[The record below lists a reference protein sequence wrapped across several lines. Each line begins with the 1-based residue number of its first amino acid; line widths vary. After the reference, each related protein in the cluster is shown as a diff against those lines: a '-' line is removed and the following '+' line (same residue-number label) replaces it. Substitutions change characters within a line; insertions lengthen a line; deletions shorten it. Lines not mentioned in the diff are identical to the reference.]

1 MVPGSW
7 LRLRRRSLAR
17 PVSPKRVQKLITIH
31 GRNYKLSADNG
42 DELEA
47 AALDIDQRLKQL
59 IGRSPG
65 VDQYTAAM
73 LTALNLASEMRALKV
88 GYRERLDTMERE
100 AAAIETVLA
109 AAVTEDG
116 P

>member
-1 MVPGSW
+1 M
-7 LRLRRRSLAR
+7 LRRLVY
-17 PVSPKRVQKLITIH
+17 PVSHATVQKQITIL
-31 GRNYKLSADNG
+31 GRSYSLRADNG

-47 AALDIDQRLKQL
+47 AALDVDQRLKQL
-59 IGRSPG
+59 IARSPG

-73 LTALNLASEMRALKV
+73 LTALNLASEMRALKR
-88 GYRERLDTMERE
+88 GYRDRLEAMERE

-109 AAVTEDG
+109 AAVAEDA